1 MEAKMVM
8 VCGGDEGENGNGVWL
23 DLVRW
28 LRLLILW
35 RLKEEKENGD
45 DVGEIKA
52 EGIQVVSPT
61 KMAMAATA
69 MAATATAWA

>member
-1 MEAKMVM
+1 MAAKMVM
-8 VCGGDEGENGNGVWL
+8 VCGEDEGENGNGVWL
-23 DLVRW
+23 DLVQW

-35 RLKEEKENGD
+35 RLEEEKENGD

-69 MAATATAWA
+69 WA